1 MNQPP
6 LTNTDTFS
14 LFYDGACPLC
24 QKEVRWLKRRVLNR
38 GVGLTFID
46 ISATDFD
53 AKQHGKEISEFMA
66 SLHLRNAN
74 GQWLQGM
81 EATRKIYQLIG
92 LGWLMAPTGWPL
104 LKPLFDRAYTTF
116 ARYRPRLQKPG
127 SDKDSCDRCVP

>member
-1 MNQPP
+1 MSQ
-6 LTNTDTFS
+6 LCETNTDTFS

-24 QKEVRWLKRRVLNR
+24 QKEVRWLKKKVLSR
-38 GVGLTFID
+38 AVQLTFVD
-46 ISATDFD
+46 ISTADFD

-66 SLHLRNAN
+66 SLHLRDPQ

-81 EATRKIYQLIG
+81 NATRKIYQLIG

-104 LKPLFDRAYTTF
+104 LKPIFDWSYATF

-127 SDKDSCDRCVP
+127 SGKDSCDRCIP